1 MLSVPDKT
9 KLALAGLLLAATTT
23 IAPGCTRSRAT
34 TSERPFADVTDSQRN
49 EATMAVEPGEGAA
62 TASPDTSVA
71 TAQPDAQ
78 AQTTEAALQQQPTP
92 PAQPEEATEVPPSR
106 QPVVVPPTETIRAET
121 PGAAGPATSA
131 VANGGP
137 ARYQIVAPVPAIV
150 PTTRPSTAT
159 TGLGAGAEIP
169 LAIDEV
175 GLVRQWPVWT
185 AERPSGNIV
194 ARPTYWDTDYR
205 ERPESETREAFV
217 EPVRFLYNTL
227 LLPYRMIRTAPWTK
241 VTYDPVT
248 PQDEPRAPYEISEQQ
263 QQQGQ

>member
-1 MLSVPDKT
+1 VLSVPDKIT
-9 KLALAGLLLAATTT
+9 LALAGLLLAATT
-23 IAPGCTRSRAT
+23 IASGCTRSRAM
-34 TSERPFADVTDSQRN
+34 TSERPFADVTDSQRT

-62 TASPDTSVA
+62 TAPADTSVA
-71 TAQPDAQ
+71 MAQPEAQ
-78 AQTTEAALQQQPTP
+78 AQTAETAVQQQPTP

-106 QPVVVPPTETIRAET
+106 QPIVVPPTETIRAET

-150 PTTRPSTAT
+150 PTTRPTTAT
-159 TGLGAGAEIP
+159 TSLGAGSEIP

-175 GLVRQWPVWT
+175 GLVRQWPVWI

-194 ARPTYWDTDYR
+194 ARPTYWNTDYS
-205 ERPESETREAFV
+205 ERPESETKEAFV

-227 LLPYRMIRTAPWTK
+227 LLPYRMIRTPPWTK
-241 VTYDPVT
+241 VTYDPAT
-248 PQDEPRAPYEISEQQ
+248 PQNEPQAPYEISEQQ
-263 QQQGQ
+263 QQGQ